1 MPKNVAAI
9 HAQVVRGAEL
19 FELLVAVVLIA
30 IRLGLRRMLLHLF
43 QQFGIEN
50 RRADAVCAA
59 CPLAKVNESTSI
71 ATEREVLVGA
81 QHNCLAGRAT

>member
-19 FELLVAVVLIA
+19 FGLLVAVVLIA

-43 QQFGIEN
+43 QHFGIEN
-50 RRADAVCAA
+50 RRADVVCAA
-59 CPLAKVNESTSI
+59 RPFAKVNEPASI

-81 QHNCLAGRAT
+81 QHNGLAGRAT